1 MHGKMQ
7 KIKFA
12 KMVNFRFLFS
22 ADKLISA
29 SEKYFITLF
38 KSYVLKICKNTL
50 AFNSLHSLTD
60 SRSFWQG
67 FTLNAYK
74 IILVINLDFRI
85 GISVLD
91 FISCTSFI
99 AIN

>member
-38 KSYVLKICKNTL
+38 KS
-50 AFNSLHSLTD
+50 
-60 SRSFWQG
+60 
-67 FTLNAYK
+67 
-74 IILVINLDFRI
+74 
-85 GISVLD
+85 
-91 FISCTSFI
+91 
-99 AIN
+99 